1 MTILRRLPRARALAR
16 TGLFFLCVLGLPRPS
31 VAAGEQGATIDHP
44 TPTLDSVVQP
54 QVALGGPLTLK
65 IKDLAAWAKEHTDR
79 NLTKLILYL
88 DDHPLDGLV
97 TGVDL
102 EQGTVR
108 FELRRTDTTRD
119 SWCEILGKK
128 LTWHRPVTITT
139 GFRDGWMV
147 PSQATTE
154 LTVVQDGYVFCASL
168 IIFLFSIVAFFWLV
182 VISNIIRDGGP
193 EPPAPKRRPFSLART
208 QMAVWFFL
216 VLGSYL
222 LIWVVTGDRD
232 TIPASVLAL
241 IGISAGTG
249 LGAVVLDGGKRNA
262 ANLDLQS
269 LKAEEE
275 ALQGRI
281 DQLTAAASAA
291 TDDQKRELAE
301 KTARRTQIQSS
312 IAGLDA
318 AVEAAESQDFFI
330 DILSDAD
337 GISFH
342 RFQIAVWT
350 VTLGLL
356 FATSVWQGLTMPDFS
371 NQLLGLMGISAGTYI
386 GFKFPEKQT

>member
-1 MTILRRLPRARALAR
+1 
-16 TGLFFLCVLGLPRPS
+16 
-31 VAAGEQGATIDHP
+31 
-44 TPTLDSVVQP
+44 
-54 QVALGGPLTLK
+54 
-65 IKDLAAWAKEHTDR
+65 
-79 NLTKLILYL
+79 
-88 DDHPLDGLV
+88 V
-97 TGVDL
+97 TV
-102 EQGTVR
+102 
-108 FELRRTDTTRD
+108 
-119 SWCEILGKK
+119 
-128 LTWHRPVTITT
+128 TT

-147 PSQATTE
+147 PSERTTE
-154 LTVVQDGYVFCASL
+154 LTVVQEGYVFWGSL
-168 IIFLFSIVAFFWLV
+168 IVFLVSIVPFFRLV
-182 VISNIIRDGGP
+182 VISNILRDGGP
-193 EPPAPKRRPFSLART
+193 EPPGQKRRPFSLART

-232 TIPASVLAL
+232 TISTSVLAL

-249 LGAVVLDGGKRNA
+249 LGAVVLDRSKRTA
-262 ANLDLQS
+262 ASLDLQS
-269 LKAEEE
+269 LKTEQAV
-275 ALQGRI
+275 LQGRV
-281 DQLTAAASAA
+281 DELKALAAAA

-301 KTARRTQIQSS
+301 KTARLTQIQNS

-318 AVEAAESQDFFI
+318 AVEAAESRDFFI